1 MDDDALDKH
10 RGSMPHPRTR
20 LWYLLPI
27 FFGVLVVIAIAII
40 PESIYSRN
48 STIISEEISKKPL
61 QVYEINTECEL
72 LAAILNH
79 EFDLPITELSKSFPD
94 EANEAQQILD
104 EIQINN
110 GNATQEQ
117 ESKIKVLFFSMIMKY
132 FSINPDL
139 KDSLYYMNEY
149 PRDSLAW
156 IDRIDPIFSKCN
168 LTFR

>member
-10 RGSMPHPRTR
+10 RGTMPRPRTR

-40 PESIYSRN
+40 PESTYSRN

-61 QVYEINTECEL
+61 QAYEINTECEL
-72 LAAILNH
+72 LAAILNG
-79 EFDLPITELSKSFPD
+79 EFDVPITELSKSFPD

-104 EIQINN
+104 EIQTNN

-117 ESKIKVLFFSMIMKY
+117 ESKIKALFFSMIMKY

-139 KDSLYYMNEY
+139 KDSFYYMNEY

-156 IDRIDPIFSKCN
+156 IDRIDSVLSKCN

>member
-1 MDDDALDKH
+1 M
-10 RGSMPHPRTR
+10 
-20 LWYLLPI
+20 
-27 FFGVLVVIAIAII
+27 
-40 PESIYSRN
+40 
-48 STIISEEISKKPL
+48 
-61 QVYEINTECEL
+61 
-72 LAAILNH
+72 
-79 EFDLPITELSKSFPD
+79 PITELSKSFPD

-117 ESKIKVLFFSMIMKY
+117 ESKIKALIFSMVSKY
-132 FSINPDL
+132 LSINPDL
-139 KDSLYYMNEY
+139 KDSFYYMTEY

>member
-1 MDDDALDKH
+1 MDDDDLDKH
-10 RGSMPHPRTR
+10 RGTMPRPRTR

-40 PESIYSRN
+40 PESTYSRN
-48 STIISEEISKKPL
+48 STIISEEISKPL

-79 EFDLPITELSKSFPD
+79 EFDVPITELSKSFPD

-117 ESKIKVLFFSMIMKY
+117 ESKINALVFSMVSKY
-132 FSINPDL
+132 LSINPDL
-139 KDSLYYMNEY
+139 KDSFYYMNEY